1 MSQNRVEVLLVA
13 KDNITATI
21 RSMRGNI
28 ASGIGDAVGTMAT
41 LGAAIAA
48 SAIAFGSLGA
58 GFNKAADLQTSQIT
72 NAYTLATVI
81 GSTVSNAKTTIKDL
95 NVEMAKLGD
104 TLPGVTEDYQ
114 RFSTSLSATV
124 AISAKGD
131 MEKYKKTLVEASKYG
146 GLLTSTSGADG
157 AQGASA
163 LNRYLGGTMSQGEAH
178 KSDIFQKNPN
188 YKIFEAVAMKKMGL
202 MGKDFEKQL
211 TTAQRI
217 AVFNMASSMMFTPE
231 MIAAFG
237 NTADT
242 QFQALKSKMFNPV
255 TGVFGFAREMKG
267 LDGRTAL
274 DAITTMMGQLDIMS
288 TQAGKWLSAHGI
300 NLDPME
306 AIGHMMD
313 NLSGWASA
321 FTAAMKGDKSGINT
335 MVADIQKG
343 FKSIKIEKV
352 VGILNLMMSG
362 LSGAIAAVDW
372 ANFGTE
378 LANGV
383 AKALETFDW
392 KKGADLLDQAYFAA
406 INALS
411 NFIRTSFNNMGKLS
425 TPEQNAV
432 MAKDDAAKKANRG
445 AWLKDFK
452 ASPVGTGNKGA
463 MDDFDKSPMGG
474 LWRGA
479 VQDFKKSP
487 IGGML
492 NGNDPGVPHSSLPQL
507 GQMSNN
513 GSVFSPV
520 INITGGLAD
529 GAQQTADYVLEA
541 INNRYLQYRQEA
553 LV

>member
-1 MSQNRVEVLLVA
+1 MAQNKVEVLLVA

-21 RSMRGNI
+21 RGMRGNI
-28 ASGIGDAVGTMAT
+28 ASGIGDAIGTMAT

-48 SAIAFGSLGA
+48 SAIAFSSLGT
-58 GFNKAADLQTSQIT
+58 GFSKAAEMQTSQI
-72 NAYTLATVI
+72 NSAYTLATMI
-81 GSTVSNAKTTIKDL
+81 GSTVTDAKKAVKELNA
-95 NVEMAKLGD
+95 EMVKLGD
-104 TLPGVTEDYQ
+104 TLPGATENYQ
-114 RFSTSLSATV
+114 KFAQTLTPSTAG
-124 AISAKGD
+124 IAKGN
-131 MEKYKKTLVEASKYG
+131 MEKYKSTTLETSKYG
-146 GLLTSTSGADG
+146 ALMTAIGGGD
-157 AQGASA
+157 ASENA
-163 LNRYLGGTMSQGEAH
+163 MTLKRYLSGTLSQGEAH
-178 KSDIFQKNPN
+178 RHELFAKNST
-188 YKIFEAVAMKKMGL
+188 YTTFETQAAKRLGF
-202 MGKDFEKQL
+202 MGKDWEKQM

-217 AVFNMASSMMFTPE
+217 AVFNLAGSLMFTPA
-231 MIAAFG
+231 MIAAYG

-242 QFQALKSKMFNPV
+242 QYQALKSKLFNPTV
-255 TGVFGFAREMKG
+255 GIFGFSREIKG
-267 LDGRTAL
+267 LDGRSAL
-274 DAITTMMGQLDIMS
+274 DSIVTLMGQMDIMGV
-288 TQAGKWLSAHGI
+288 QAGKWLSAHGI

-306 AIGHMMD
+306 AIGHLMD
-313 NLSGWASA
+313 TASGWASA

-383 AKALETFDW
+383 SKALVTFDW
-392 KKGADLLDQAYFAA
+392 KKGADLLDQAYFSA
-406 INALS
+406 ITALS

-432 MAKDDAAKKANRG
+432 MAKDDAAKKANRTNFSKG
-445 AWLKDFK
+445 LTTPTDSGTKEAK
-452 ASPVGTGNKGA
+452 AENQGGFLDSVGKI
-463 MDDFDKSPMGG
+463 
-474 LWRGA
+474 LQW
-479 VQDFKKSP
+479 SP
-487 IGGML
+487 ITDML
-492 NGNDPGVPHSSLPQL
+492 KGQDQGVPHSSLPQL

-520 INITGGLAD
+520 INITGGMAD